1 MKIRRALCVIAVL
14 AVGVSVPSTAFA
26 WTKPVRVSQGP
37 RGNPCNWFHGSV
49 TLNQAQTRLSI
60 SGTLH
65 GCRGGQASVWLQWY
79 EINPFVCIMF
89 GEGCHNAKD
98 GQVRAG
104 RTVAVSKSHAIPLV
118 RPSNITVTVCSNY
131 RGWNC
136 GGSAYL

>member
-1 MKIRRALCVIAVL
+1 MKTRHALCVIA
-14 AVGVSVPSTAFA
+14 AVAVALSLPASASA
-26 WTKPVRVSQGP
+26 WTKHVRVSQ
-37 RGNPCNWFHGSV
+37 NCNSFQGSV

-60 SGTLH
+60 SGKLH

-98 GQVRAG
+98 GTARAG
-104 RTVAVSKSHAIPLV
+104 QTVRVGKSHSIPLV

-131 RGWNC
+131 HGWHC
-136 GGSAYL
+136 GVSAYL